1 MSAFDPKHI
10 VAIAKRLHSNN
21 EEEQE
26 KFEKQW
32 LKIDGSE
39 QIAYVPQLEFIAH
52 VVEYV
57 NWVYGMTKTKHGR
70 KPLPRDIPLYG
81 PAFIPPSYMHE
92 QLRNGM
98 KTTVAPE
105 TAYLKAVT
113 VIHPLYFPQLEKCP
127 RCGTRKPSDL
137 DWYGWVPTGHCEV
150 HGVDREETA
159 LGYQL
164 RCQSCKTRA
173 KGQQATRKNGEG
185 SYCFST
191 TNHTFWSKYEHWQIP
206 AGIPI
211 FLKRRA
217 LTRSLFDLIVE
228 LRVGSTSAG
237 LEENFKQLH
246 LLRYH
251 SDKKAYLD
259 RYQELLDHDRR
270 SVLRSFKTPLQT
282 FSTPTNVGGYGNSS
296 ISNDLISDVYLLFSE
311 STRREES
318 NEHIRS
324 LSAITLS
331 LDQTYRAAGK
341 AKVVDG
347 SKKQEKRWRGG
358 LLDAVNQNGE
368 TVAWR
373 FCQTNS
379 ASETS
384 EMCEGLKKRTKMLK
398 QPDPEVVVSDNC
410 CKVAN
415 AITTHFPDA
424 HIALDVWHVLRRY
437 MGCVLGGRG
446 NGSRTEIAND
456 ITGAVLKTRADK
468 YNPAVYWSSAE
479 QEVRLEGVYNKWA
492 KEGAW
497 TTAGTSTHA
506 EQMKHVR
513 KGCLTRPRND
523 IRADGSRIEGNHR
536 AWNGLQRSW
545 PSGLEMLAALCHDL
559 VLRRNMRIGHHLSS
573 PDVFTTSTYGSHHI
587 RLIRA
592 IAQQWNSTI
601 HMAEYT
607 HLFAGL
613 SDLPLLKTVAS
624 GETFG
629 IVKSQFA
636 QGYQYLVTDVK
647 HDDEDNDLLELT
659 KPLDEHTYQ
668 VLASID
674 IGPRPLPPLS
684 AASDPQPS
692 PTSLSQPLSASL
704 PQSPFVSLPPS
715 QPQTH
720 NLSPSIEES
729 GRQDRRA
736 QKRRAEPE
744 DQCEHEQRQKKRS
757 RQVPCGTQV
766 WRFHSSS
773 ARSNLGHD
781 FHQTPST
788 QSRRPSPPPQRSSS
802 AAPSRTTTGAVYN
815 ASICDFFQPRDTVPA
830 ADARVTGGADAFA
843 SLSLVSQVP
852 SSIAAPP
859 TTLNFSA
866 FYQTLKLPPVYITG
880 KTRSQRIFSIKTG
893 VDPLST
899 KIETDDEHDLFMKLR
914 EKCQWVSHD
923 MNPRKYVEAASVY
936 NIELEKQNRLNAYIS
951 YAVRKTPR
959 AIMDKL
965 ANVED
970 QVIKRLIS
978 NDFTFI
984 RVNCLWKRHCFAVRL
999 LVDKTNEQIK
1009 RKPNTCN
1016 RCKSIM
1022 WPGGKGKSNNHK
1034 LTFCSDGIRMSP
1046 EFTEKRPDG
1055 TTATRFE
1062 ALPPW
1067 PQPSGIF
1074 VKGSVFMPHAFLHTA
1089 RQFYLN
1095 MITLGSGGGHNAM
1108 EYLAFAEMLHS
1119 RTITVPA
1126 DDLESTTSESAGPHP
1141 DPTHPAPAHTAVDS
1155 NPASS
1160 TARTTVDSNPASS
1173 ATVPPSGIPLQALVD
1188 SCAIAKAASGFGGA
1202 CSDTDNVKMLFRLF
1216 DTFELGPC
1224 RKGLIE
1230 VREGVRYL
1238 RITPFQD
1245 GNRPVEEEE
1254 EESESEADGAG
1265 GSV

>member
-10 VAIAKRLHSNN
+10 VAVAKRLHSNDK
-21 EEEQE
+21 EEQD

-32 LKIDGSE
+32 LENVEARWKGWQKHRDGSE

-70 KPLPRDIPLYG
+70 KPLSREIPLYG
-81 PAFIPPSYMHE
+81 PTFIPPSYMHE
-92 QLRNGM
+92 QLRNGL
-98 KTTVAPE
+98 KTTVTPE

-113 VIHPLYFPQLEKCP
+113 IIHPLYFPQLEKCP
-127 RCGTRKPSDL
+127 RCGTKKSSDL

-164 RCQSCKTRA
+164 RCKSCKTKA
-173 KGQQATRKNGEG
+173 KSQQVTRKNGEG

-191 TNHTFWSKYEHWQIP
+191 TNHMFWSRYEHWQIP

-217 LTRSLFDLIVE
+217 LTRTLFDLIIE

-246 LLRYH
+246 LLRYY

-259 RYQELLDHDRR
+259 RYQELVDHDRR
-270 SVLRSFKTPLQT
+270 SVLRSFKTPLQN
-282 FSTPTNVGGYGNSS
+282 FSAPTNTGGYGNSS

-311 STRREES
+311 NTRREES
-318 NEHIRS
+318 NEHVRS

-331 LDQTYRAAGK
+331 LDQT
-341 AKVVDG
+341 
-347 SKKQEKRWRGG
+347 
-358 LLDAVNQNGE
+358 
-368 TVAWR
+368 
-373 FCQTNS
+373 
-379 ASETS
+379 ETS

-398 QPDPEVVVSDNC
+398 QPAPEVVVADNC

-424 HIALDVWHVLRRY
+424 HIALDVWHVLRRSVVFNWTH
-437 MGCVLGGRG
+437 MIGGRG
-446 NGSRTEIAND
+446 NGSRSEIAND

-497 TTAGTSTHA
+497 TTTGTSTHA

-523 IRADGSRIEGNHR
+523 VRADGSRIEGNHR

-545 PSGLEMLAALCHDL
+545 PSGLEMLTALCHDL
-559 VLRRNMRIGHHLSS
+559 VLRRNMRIGYHLSS
-573 PDVFTTSTYGSHHI
+573 PDVFTTSTYGSHHV

-601 HMAEYT
+601 HMAEYA

-624 GETFG
+624 GEMFG

-647 HDDEDNDLLELT
+647 HDDDDNDLLELT
-659 KPLDEHTYQ
+659 KPLDERTYQ

-674 IGPRPLPPLS
+674 IGPKPGPLPQLS
-684 AASDPQPS
+684 TVPVPDLQPS
-692 PTSLSQPLSASL
+692 PPSL
-704 PQSPFVSLPPS
+704 PQPLAASLPPS
-715 QPQTH
+715 PFIPLSPGQLQTH
-720 NLSPSIEES
+720 NLLASPGPCMDVDVNTCIMETPALTPGAEES
-729 GRQDRRA
+729 IQQDRRA

-744 DQCEHEQRQKKRS
+744 DQYEHEQRQKKRS
-757 RQVPCGTQV
+757 KQASSTSGTQHP
-766 WRFHSSS
+766 RPRRASPHP
-773 ARSNLGHD
+773 
-781 FHQTPST
+781 QQPST
-788 QSRRPSPPPQRSSS
+788 FGVLP
-802 AAPSRTTTGAVYN
+802 
-815 ASICDFFQPRDTVPA
+815 
-830 ADARVTGGADAFA
+830 
-843 SLSLVSQVP
+843 
-852 SSIAAPP
+852 
-859 TTLNFSA
+859 
-866 FYQTLKLPPVYITG
+866 TLKLPAVYITG

-899 KIETDDEHDLFMKLR
+899 KIEADDEHDLFMTLR

-936 NIELEKQNRLNAYIS
+936 NIELEKQNRLNAYVS
-951 YAVRKTPR
+951 YTVRKTPR

-978 NDFTFI
+978 NDFTSKSSETTAY
-984 RVNCLWKRHCFAVRL
+984 WKRHCFAVRL

-1022 WPGGKGKSNNHK
+1022 WPGGKGKNNNHK
-1034 LTFCSDGIRMSP
+1034 LTFCSDGVRMSP
-1046 EFTEKRPDG
+1046 EVTEKGLDG
-1055 TTATRFE
+1055 TTTTRFE

-1074 VKGSVFMPHAFLHTA
+1074 VKGSTFMPHAFLLTA
-1089 RQFYLN
+1089 RQFYLS

-1108 EYLAFAEMLHS
+1108 EYLAFAEMLHA
-1119 RTITVPA
+1119 RTIAVPA
-1126 DDLESTTSESAGPHP
+1126 DDSESTTS
-1141 DPTHPAPAHTAVDS
+1141 HPAPAHPTPTHTAVDSNPASSSTAHTAVDS

-1160 TARTTVDSNPASS
+1160 PTA
-1173 ATVPPSGIPLQALVD
+1173 PPSAIAIQALLD
-1188 SCAIAKAASGFGGA
+1188 TCTIAKTGFGG
-1202 CSDTDNVKMLFRLF
+1202 SRSETDNVKMLFRLF

-1230 VREGVRYL
+1230 VREGVKYL

-1245 GNRPVEEEE
+1245 NDRPVEEEE
-1254 EESESEADGAG
+1254 EEEEEAEG
-1265 GSV
+1265 GST

>member
-32 LKIDGSE
+32 LKNVEARWKGWQKHRDGSE

-259 RYQELLDHDRR
+259 RYQELTGPR
-270 SVLRSFKTPLQT
+270 SPQCPSVIQNPTPDLLH
-282 FSTPTNVGGYGNSS
+282 
-296 ISNDLISDVYLLFSE
+296 SNK
-311 STRREES
+311 RGR
-318 NEHIRS
+318 
-324 LSAITLS
+324 
-331 LDQTYRAAGK
+331 TYRAAGK

-398 QPDPEVVVSDNC
+398 QPDPVVVVSDNC

-492 KEGAW
+492 KEGA
-497 TTAGTSTHA
+497 
-506 EQMKHVR
+506 
-513 KGCLTRPRND
+513 LD
-523 IRADGSRIEGNHR
+523 DSR
-536 AWNGLQRSW
+536 
-545 PSGLEMLAALCHDL
+545 
-559 VLRRNMRIGHHLSS
+559 
-573 PDVFTTSTYGSHHI
+573 HI
-587 RLIRA
+587 
-592 IAQQWNSTI
+592 
-601 HMAEYT
+601 H
-607 HLFAGL
+607 
-613 SDLPLLKTVAS
+613 
-624 GETFG
+624 
-629 IVKSQFA
+629 
-636 QGYQYLVTDVK
+636 VK
-647 HDDEDNDLLELT
+647 HDDEDNNLLELT

-720 NLSPSIEES
+720 NLSP
-729 GRQDRRA
+729 
-736 QKRRAEPE
+736 
-744 DQCEHEQRQKKRS
+744 
-757 RQVPCGTQV
+757 T
-766 WRFHSSS
+766 
-773 ARSNLGHD
+773 
-781 FHQTPST
+781 
-788 QSRRPSPPPQRSSS
+788 
-802 AAPSRTTTGAVYN
+802 PSRTTTGAVYN

-978 NDFTFI
+978 NDFTSKSSESTAY
-984 RVNCLWKRHCFAVRL
+984 WKRHCFAVRL

-1126 DDLESTTSESAGPHP
+1126 DDSESTTSESAGPHP

-1254 EESESEADGAG
+1254 GESESEADGAG

>member
-10 VAIAKRLHSNN
+10 VAVAKRLHSNDR
-21 EEEQE
+21 EEQD

-32 LKIDGSE
+32 LENVEARWKGWQKHRDGSE

-70 KPLPRDIPLYG
+70 KPLSREIPLYG
-81 PAFIPPSYMHE
+81 PTFIPPSYMHE
-92 QLRNGM
+92 QLRNGL
-98 KTTVAPE
+98 KTTVTPE

-113 VIHPLYFPQLEKCP
+113 IIHPLYFPQLEKCP
-127 RCGTRKPSDL
+127 RCGTKKSSDL

-164 RCQSCKTRA
+164 RCKSCKTKA
-173 KGQQATRKNGEG
+173 KSQQVTRKNGEG

-191 TNHTFWSKYEHWQIP
+191 TNHMFWSRYEHWQIP

-217 LTRSLFDLIVE
+217 LTRTLFDLIIE

-246 LLRYH
+246 LLRYY

-259 RYQELLDHDRR
+259 RYQELVDHDRR
-270 SVLRSFKTPLQT
+270 SVLRSFKTPLQN
-282 FSTPTNVGGYGNSS
+282 FSAPTNTGGYGNSS

-311 STRREES
+311 NTRREES
-318 NEHIRS
+318 NEHVRS

-398 QPDPEVVVSDNC
+398 QPAPEVVVADNC

-446 NGSRTEIAND
+446 NGSRSEIAND

-497 TTAGTSTHA
+497 TTTGASTHA

-523 IRADGSRIEGNHR
+523 VRADGSRIEGNHR

-545 PSGLEMLAALCHDL
+545 PSGLEMLTALCHDL
-559 VLRRNMRIGHHLSS
+559 VLRQNMRIGYHLSS
-573 PDVFTTSTYGSHHI
+573 PDVFTTSTYGSHHV

-601 HMAEYT
+601 HMAEYA

-647 HDDEDNDLLELT
+647 HDDDDDDLLELT
-659 KPLDEHTYQ
+659 KPLDERTYQ

-674 IGPRPLPPLS
+674 IGPKPGPLPQLS
-684 AASDPQPS
+684 TVPVPDLQPS
-692 PTSLSQPLSASL
+692 PPSL
-704 PQSPFVSLPPS
+704 PQPLAASLPPS
-715 QPQTH
+715 PFIP
-720 NLSPSIEES
+720 LSPGPGPCMDVDVNTCIMETPALTPGAEES
-729 GRQDRRA
+729 IQQDRRA

-744 DQCEHEQRQKKRS
+744 DQYEHEQRQKKRS
-757 RQVPCGTQV
+757 KQASSGTREHRRHLRSPDALLLPLNARRLDLRLQYQVPRGAILPADPCITAGTD
-766 WRFHSSS
+766 
-773 ARSNLGHD
+773 A
-781 FHQTPST
+781 ST
-788 QSRRPSPPPQRSSS
+788 
-802 AAPSRTTTGAVYN
+802 
-815 ASICDFFQPRDTVPA
+815 
-830 ADARVTGGADAFA
+830 
-843 SLSLVSQVP
+843 SLSLIPSQAP

-899 KIETDDEHDLFMKLR
+899 KIEADDEHDLFMTLR

-936 NIELEKQNRLNAYIS
+936 NIELEKQNRLNAYVS
-951 YAVRKTPR
+951 YTVRKTPR

-978 NDFTFI
+978 NDFTSKSSETTAY
-984 RVNCLWKRHCFAVRL
+984 WKRHCFAVRL

-1009 RKPNTCN
+1009 QKPNTCN

-1022 WPGGKGKSNNHK
+1022 WPGGKGKNNNHK
-1034 LTFCSDGIRMSP
+1034 LTFCSDGVRMSP
-1046 EFTEKRPDG
+1046 EVTEKGLDG
-1055 TTATRFE
+1055 TTTTRFE

-1074 VKGSVFMPHAFLHTA
+1074 VKGSTFMPHAFLLTA
-1089 RQFYLN
+1089 RQFYLS

-1108 EYLAFAEMLHS
+1108 EYLAFAEMLHA
-1119 RTITVPA
+1119 RTIAVPA
-1126 DDLESTTSESAGPHP
+1126 DDSESTTS
-1141 DPTHPAPAHTAVDS
+1141 HPAPAHPTPTHTAVDSNPASSSTAHTAVDS

-1160 TARTTVDSNPASS
+1160 PTA
-1173 ATVPPSGIPLQALVD
+1173 PPSAIAIQALLD
-1188 SCAIAKAASGFGGA
+1188 TCTIAKTRFGG
-1202 CSDTDNVKMLFRLF
+1202 SRSETDNVNVKMLFRLF

-1230 VREGVRYL
+1230 VREGVKYL

-1245 GNRPVEEEE
+1245 NDRPVEEEE
-1254 EESESEADGAG
+1254 EEEEEAEG
-1265 GSV
+1265 GST